1 MSSADQYRIRAAQL
15 AAQARDEAHAAIRA
29 ELMNM
34 SRAYIRLAQQAE
46 DNTRLDVW
54 YETPSP
60 APDAR

>member
-1 MSSADQYRIRAAQL
+1 
-15 AAQARDEAHAAIRA
+15 
-29 ELMNM
+29 MNM

-46 DNTRLDVW
+46 KNTRLDVW